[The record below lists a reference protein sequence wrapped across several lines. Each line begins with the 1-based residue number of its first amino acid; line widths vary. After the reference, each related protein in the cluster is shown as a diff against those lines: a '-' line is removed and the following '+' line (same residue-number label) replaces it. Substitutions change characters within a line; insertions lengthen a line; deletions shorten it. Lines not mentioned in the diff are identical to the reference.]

1 MNVCVYVH
9 TCMHTSG
16 CEYVCLSGFARGC
29 ISNSACVCRCAAG
42 DQRVLLGVFL
52 IGYPLCF
59 VLLIWGDWGF
69 KPRVSCILGK
79 FSATDL
85 YFKPSPE
92 FLTQGFSLI
101 LELMDSSRLSC
112 QEALG
117 ILLCLLSH
125 HWDYRYTLSQ
135 TALFF

>member
-1 MNVCVYVH
+1 
-9 TCMHTSG
+9 MHTSG
-16 CEYVCLSGFARGC
+16 FEHVCLSEFARGC
-29 ISNSACVCRCAAG
+29 ISDSACVCRCAGG
-42 DQRVLLGVFL
+42 DQRVLLGAFL
-52 IGYPLCF
+52 IGYIHF
-59 VLLIWGDWGF
+59 VLFCLVLGDWGF
-69 KPRVSCILGK
+69 EPRVSCILGK

-85 YFKPSPE
+85 YFKPSSE

-117 ILLCLLSH
+117 ILLYLHSH
-125 HWDYRYTLSQ
+125 HGDYRYTLSQ